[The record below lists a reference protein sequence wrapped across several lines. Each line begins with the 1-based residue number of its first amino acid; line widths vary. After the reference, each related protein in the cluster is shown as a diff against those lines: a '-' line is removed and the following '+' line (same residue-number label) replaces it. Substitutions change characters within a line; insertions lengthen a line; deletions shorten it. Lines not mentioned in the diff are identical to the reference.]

1 METSSW
7 LESLPSNRIKA
18 IQELTQGRILIDKL
32 REMLDQPVKIE
43 SGLKSG
49 TTVQVLRMF
58 ENTLSI
64 LSPSSSKFNRIPDN
78 RHHDMSSS
86 NNWDDQRSKD
96 SMESVKTVVPVK
108 TKRGCYKRKKG
119 SSIFTKVTS
128 TMVDDGYAW
137 RKYGQKVIINSKHQR
152 NYYRCTY
159 KFEQG
164 CQATKQ
170 VQKTDDESPKYSITY
185 HQHHT
190 CKNLQR
196 AHQIILDSSNSM
208 DNSVLLSFET
218 NTLIERKQASPFPSS
233 TKHKPNKGF
242 PSLSM
247 EHDKV
252 SSSDYYTTWN
262 PVTQSSQVPLDTKS
276 MIMSYGLDHEDMV
289 SSGVFS
295 STCSTRRYEIDD
307 VLGSNDFGDILSEL
321 CS

>member
-1 METSSW
+1 
-7 LESLPSNRIKA
+7 
-18 IQELTQGRILIDKL
+18 
-32 REMLDQPVKIE
+32 MLDQPVKLE
-43 SGLKSG
+43 SGLESG
-49 TTVQVLRMF
+49 TIVQVMGMF
-58 ENTLSI
+58 EKTISI
-64 LSPSSSKFNRIPDN
+64 LSPSSSNFNRITDN
-78 RHHDMSSS
+78 RIHDTSSP
-86 NNWDDQRSKD
+86 NNWDDQRSED
-96 SMESVKTVVPVK
+96 SMESVKTEIPAK

-119 SSIFTKVTS
+119 YSTFTNVTS
-128 TMVDDGYAW
+128 TLVDDGYAW

-170 VQKTDDESPKYSITY
+170 VQKTDDEPPKYRITY

-196 AHQIILDSSNSM
+196 AHQIILDPPNPR
-208 DNSVLLSFET
+208 DHSVLLSFET
-218 NTLIERKQASPFPSS
+218 NTPIERKQASPFPSS
-233 TKHKPNKGF
+233 TKLKPEGF

-247 EHDKV
+247 EHEKV

-262 PVTQSSQVPLDTKS
+262 PVTQSSQVSLDTKP
-276 MIMSYGLDHEDMV
+276 MIMSFGLDHEDMV

-295 STCSTRRYEIDD
+295 SACSTRRYEIDD

-321 CS
+321 Y